1 MEQQKKIIRLLQGLG
16 RREPELLLIKLNK
29 VDLTDKERA
38 IMVHRYIDKLEF
50 KQIPCCDDVCVSE
63 NQVFKVHKKALE
75 KTVDRLELAEYLAL
89 FVK

>member
-38 IMVHRYIDKLEF
+38 IMVHRYIDKL
-50 KQIPCCDDVCVSE
+50 
-63 NQVFKVHKKALE
+63 
-75 KTVDRLELAEYLAL
+75 
-89 FVK
+89 